1 MHSKIY
7 DAKVNIH
14 SKKTSVSIARTKNA
28 KKILIFL
35 HFLLDN

>member
-7 DAKVNIH
+7 DGKVNIH
-14 SKKTSVSIARTKNA
+14 SKKTGVSIARTKNA

>member
-7 DAKVNIH
+7 DDKVNIH
-14 SKKTSVSIARTKNA
+14 SKKTSVFISGTKNT

-35 HFLLDN
+35 HFLLDI